1 MKEKIKSLVILI
13 LLVLT
18 IYLCFRIWQGPG
30 NTSLTTSNSGKPD
43 TVYLPIQAYSEE
55 DAYDD
60 DDIPEEIR
68 IYIPGNSG
76 TFKELEEK
84 YYQSRKTSKGPKSRN
99 GQDRI
104 NTLSPDTTK
113 QFQDFGPLL
122 YDSISQILLKNDWL
136 ELTTKNTLD
145 STYKIRKFKI
155 DPVKYNYNWVNNKLT
170 YKKRINLQ
178 LVPYIKGSYRPFNK
192 FTDLNAG
199 ISLETGKFNYNLGF
213 NLFYYPNL
221 SDEIGK
227 DLEISIT
234 YKFK

>member
-13 LLVLT
+13 LLGIS

-30 NTSLTTSNSGKPD
+30 NNPTTINNHGKPD
-43 TVYLPIQAYSEE
+43 TVYLPSQKYSKVNHYRDEYLPYE
-55 DAYDD
+55 VLIYQN
-60 DDIPEEIR
+60 PSKG
-68 IYIPGNSG
+68 YIP
-76 TFKELEEK
+76 
-84 YYQSRKTSKGPKSRN
+84 KGSDSMDST
-99 GQDRI
+99 DRI
-104 NTLSPDTTK
+104 NTLSPSSTTN
-113 QFQDFGPLL
+113 PLISDPL
-122 YDSISQILLKNDWL
+122 IFDSISQIILKNNQL

-155 DPVKYNYNWVNNKLT
+155 DPSKYNYNWVDNKLT

-221 SDEIGK
+221 SNKVGK

>member
-1 MKEKIKSLVILI
+1 MKKNLVILI
-13 LLVLT
+13 LLGIS
-18 IYLCFRIWQGPG
+18 IYLCFRIWKGPG
-30 NTSLTTSNSGKPD
+30 NNPIAITESIIPD
-43 TVYLPIQAYSEE
+43 TVYLPLPKYSKVKPYRDEYLPYE
-55 DAYDD
+55 VL
-60 DDIPEEIR
+60 
-68 IYIPGNSG
+68 IYQDPSYLHQIIS
-76 TFKELEEK
+76 KRSELK
-84 YYQSRKTSKGPKSRN
+84 DST
-99 GQDRI
+99 DRI
-104 NTLSPDTTK
+104 NTLSPSSTTK
-113 QFQDFGPLL
+113 SQDSDLL
-122 YDSISQILLKNDWL
+122 MFDSISQIILKNNLL

-145 STYKIRKFKI
+145 STYKVRKFKI
-155 DPVKYNYNWVNNKLT
+155 DPSKYNYNWVNNKLT

-221 SDEIGK
+221 SNKVGK

>member
-1 MKEKIKSLVILI
+1 MKKNLVILI
-13 LLVLT
+13 LLGIS

-30 NTSLTTSNSGKPD
+30 NNPIAITNNGNPD
-43 TVYLPIQAYSEE
+43 TVYLPRQEYSKVNNYRDEYLPYE
-55 DAYDD
+55 VLIYQN
-60 DDIPEEIR
+60 PSKG
-68 IYIPGNSG
+68 YIP
-76 TFKELEEK
+76 
-84 YYQSRKTSKGPKSRN
+84 KGSDSMDST
-99 GQDRI
+99 DRI
-104 NTLSPDTTK
+104 NTLSLSSTTN
-113 QFQDFGPLL
+113 PLISDPL
-122 YDSISQILLKNDWL
+122 IFDSISQIILKNNQL

-155 DPVKYNYNWVNNKLT
+155 DPSKYNYNWVDNKLT

-221 SDEIGK
+221 SNKVGK

>member
-1 MKEKIKSLVILI
+1 MKKNLVILI
-13 LLVLT
+13 LLGIT
-18 IYLCFRIWQGPG
+18 IYLCFRIWKGPG
-30 NTSLTTSNSGKPD
+30 NNSITIPDTNKPD
-43 TVYLPIQAYSEE
+43 TVYIPIQEYSKVKNFRDEHLPYE
-55 DAYDD
+55 VLIYQDLSKG
-60 DDIPEEIR
+60 
-68 IYIPGNSG
+68 YIP
-76 TFKELEEK
+76 
-84 YYQSRKTSKGPKSRN
+84 KGSDSMDST
-99 GQDRI
+99 DRI
-104 NTLSPDTTK
+104 NTLSPSSTTN
-113 QFQDFGPLL
+113 PLISDPL
-122 YDSISQILLKNDWL
+122 IFDSISQIILKNNQL

-155 DPVKYNYNWVNNKLT
+155 DPSKYNYNWVDNKLT

-178 LVPYIKGSYRPFNK
+178 LIPYIKGSYRPFNK

-221 SDEIGK
+221 SNKVGK

>member
-13 LLVLT
+13 LLGIS
-18 IYLCFRIWQGPG
+18 IYFCFRIWQGPS
-30 NTSLTTSNSGKPD
+30 NNPTTINNHGKPD
-43 TVYLPIQAYSEE
+43 TVYLPSQEYSKVNHYRDEYLPYE
-55 DAYDD
+55 VLIYQN
-60 DDIPEEIR
+60 PSKG
-68 IYIPGNSG
+68 YIP
-76 TFKELEEK
+76 
-84 YYQSRKTSKGPKSRN
+84 KGSDSMDST
-99 GQDRI
+99 DRI
-104 NTLSPDTTK
+104 NTLSPSSTTN
-113 QFQDFGPLL
+113 PLISDPL
-122 YDSISQILLKNDWL
+122 IFDSISQIILKNNQL

-155 DPVKYNYNWVNNKLT
+155 DPSKYNYNWVDNKLT

-192 FTDLNAG
+192 LTDLNAG

-221 SDEIGK
+221 SNKVGK

>member
-1 MKEKIKSLVILI
+1 MKEKTKSLVILI
-13 LLVLT
+13 LLGIS
-18 IYLCFRIWQGPG
+18 IYLCFWIYREKQISTSAITIPKILPDTIYMPISKYSKAIPYEDEFLPSEVWVYQTSKFSKANGNSLHRDGGPG
-30 NTSLTTSNSGKPD
+30 
-43 TVYLPIQAYSEE
+43 
-55 DAYDD
+55 
-60 DDIPEEIR
+60 
-68 IYIPGNSG
+68 
-76 TFKELEEK
+76 
-84 YYQSRKTSKGPKSRN
+84 SRN
-99 GQDRI
+99 SQDRI
-104 NTLSPDTTK
+104 NTLSSDTTK
-113 QFQDFGPLL
+113 QFQDSGPLL
-122 YDSISQILLKNDWL
+122 YDSISQILLKNNQL

-155 DPVKYNYNWVNNKLT
+155 DPSKYNYNWVDNKLT

-192 FTDLNAG
+192 LTDLNAG

-221 SDEIGK
+221 SNKVGK

>member
-1 MKEKIKSLVILI
+1 MKKNLVILI
-13 LLVLT
+13 LLGIS

-30 NTSLTTSNSGKPD
+30 NNPITINNPGKPD
-43 TVYLPIQAYSEE
+43 TVYLPSQKYSKVSNYRDEYLPYE
-55 DAYDD
+55 VLIYQN
-60 DDIPEEIR
+60 PSKG
-68 IYIPGNSG
+68 YIPKGSDSRDSTDRTNILSQRSTRNSLEPDPL
-76 TFKELEEK
+76 TF
-84 YYQSRKTSKGPKSRN
+84 
-99 GQDRI
+99 
-104 NTLSPDTTK
+104 
-113 QFQDFGPLL
+113 
-122 YDSISQILLKNDWL
+122 DSISQIILKNNQL
-136 ELTTKNTLD
+136 ELTTKNTRD

-155 DPVKYNYNWVNNKLT
+155 DPSKYNYNWVDNKLT

-221 SDEIGK
+221 SNKVGK

>member
-1 MKEKIKSLVILI
+1 MDS
-13 LLVLT
+13 T
-18 IYLCFRIWQGPG
+18 DRS
-30 NTSLTTSNSGKPD
+30 T
-43 TVYLPIQAYSEE
+43 
-55 DAYDD
+55 
-60 DDIPEEIR
+60 
-68 IYIPGNSG
+68 
-76 TFKELEEK
+76 
-84 YYQSRKTSKGPKSRN
+84 
-99 GQDRI
+99 DRI
-104 NTLSPDTTK
+104 NTLSLSSTTN
-113 QFQDFGPLL
+113 PLISDPL
-122 YDSISQILLKNDWL
+122 IFDSISQIILKNNQL

-155 DPVKYNYNWVNNKLT
+155 DPSKYNYNWVDNKLT

-192 FTDLNAG
+192 LTDLNAG

-221 SDEIGK
+221 SNKVGK

>member
-1 MKEKIKSLVILI
+1 MKKNLVILI
-13 LLVLT
+13 LLGIT
-18 IYLCFRIWQGPG
+18 IYLCFRIWKGPG
-30 NTSLTTSNSGKPD
+30 NNSITIPNTNKPD
-43 TVYLPIQAYSEE
+43 TVYIPIQEYSKVKNFRDEHLPYE
-55 DAYDD
+55 VLIYQDLSKG
-60 DDIPEEIR
+60 
-68 IYIPGNSG
+68 YIP
-76 TFKELEEK
+76 
-84 YYQSRKTSKGPKSRN
+84 KGSDSTDST
-99 GQDRI
+99 DRI
-104 NTLSPDTTK
+104 NTLSPSSTTN
-113 QFQDFGPLL
+113 PLISDPL
-122 YDSISQILLKNDWL
+122 IFDSISQIILKNNQL

-155 DPVKYNYNWVNNKLT
+155 DPVKYNYNWVDNKLT

-221 SDEIGK
+221 SNKVGK

>member
-1 MKEKIKSLVILI
+1 MKKNLVILI
-13 LLVLT
+13 LLGIS

-30 NTSLTTSNSGKPD
+30 NNPIAITNNGNPD
-43 TVYLPIQAYSEE
+43 TVYLPRQEYSKVNNYRDEYLPYE
-55 DAYDD
+55 VLIYQN
-60 DDIPEEIR
+60 PSKG
-68 IYIPGNSG
+68 YIP
-76 TFKELEEK
+76 
-84 YYQSRKTSKGPKSRN
+84 KGSDLRDST
-99 GQDRI
+99 DRI
-104 NTLSPDTTK
+104 NTLSPSSTTN
-113 QFQDFGPLL
+113 PLISDPL
-122 YDSISQILLKNDWL
+122 IFDSISQIILKNNQL

-155 DPVKYNYNWVNNKLT
+155 DPSKYNYNWVDNKLT

-221 SDEIGK
+221 SNKVGK

>member
-13 LLVLT
+13 LLGIS
-18 IYLCFRIWQGPG
+18 IYLCFRIWQGPD
-30 NTSLTTSNSGKPD
+30 NNPTTINNHGKPD
-43 TVYLPIQAYSEE
+43 TVYLPSQEYSKVNHYRDEYLPYE
-55 DAYDD
+55 VLIYQN
-60 DDIPEEIR
+60 PSKG
-68 IYIPGNSG
+68 YIP
-76 TFKELEEK
+76 
-84 YYQSRKTSKGPKSRN
+84 KGSDSMDST
-99 GQDRI
+99 DRI
-104 NTLSPDTTK
+104 NTLSPSSTTN
-113 QFQDFGPLL
+113 PLISDPL
-122 YDSISQILLKNDWL
+122 IFDSISQIILKNNQL

-155 DPVKYNYNWVNNKLT
+155 DPSKYNYNWVDNKLT

-192 FTDLNAG
+192 LTDLNAG

-221 SDEIGK
+221 SNKVGK

>member
-13 LLVLT
+13 LLGIS

-30 NTSLTTSNSGKPD
+30 NNPKTINNLGKPD
-43 TVYLPIQAYSEE
+43 TVYLPSQEYSKVNHYRDEYLPYE
-55 DAYDD
+55 VLIYQN
-60 DDIPEEIR
+60 PSKG
-68 IYIPGNSG
+68 YIP
-76 TFKELEEK
+76 
-84 YYQSRKTSKGPKSRN
+84 KGSDSMDST
-99 GQDRI
+99 DRI
-104 NTLSPDTTK
+104 NTLSPSSTTN
-113 QFQDFGPLL
+113 PLISDPL
-122 YDSISQILLKNDWL
+122 IFDSISQIILKNNQL

-155 DPVKYNYNWVNNKLT
+155 DPSKYNYNWVDNKLT

-192 FTDLNAG
+192 LTDLNAG

-221 SDEIGK
+221 SNKVGK

>member
-13 LLVLT
+13 LLGIS

-30 NTSLTTSNSGKPD
+30 NNPKTINNLGKPD
-43 TVYLPIQAYSEE
+43 TVYLPSQEYSKVNPYRDENLPAQVLIYRNNGHE
-55 DAYDD
+55 HQI
-60 DDIPEEIR
+60 IP
-68 IYIPGNSG
+68 
-76 TFKELEEK
+76 
-84 YYQSRKTSKGPKSRN
+84 KGSDSMDSTD
-99 GQDRI
+99 QI
-104 NTLSPDTTK
+104 NTLSPSSTTN
-113 QFQDFGPLL
+113 PLISDPL
-122 YDSISQILLKNDWL
+122 IFDSISQIILKNNQL

-155 DPVKYNYNWVNNKLT
+155 DPSKYNYNWVDNKLT

-192 FTDLNAG
+192 LTDLNAG

-221 SDEIGK
+221 SNKVGK

>member
-13 LLVLT
+13 LLGIS
-18 IYLCFRIWQGPG
+18 IYLCFRIWKGPG
-30 NTSLTTSNSGKPD
+30 NNSITIPDTNKPD
-43 TVYLPIQAYSEE
+43 TVYIPIQEYSKVKNFRDEHLPYE
-55 DAYDD
+55 VLIYQDLSKG
-60 DDIPEEIR
+60 
-68 IYIPGNSG
+68 YIP
-76 TFKELEEK
+76 
-84 YYQSRKTSKGPKSRN
+84 KGSDSMDST
-99 GQDRI
+99 DRI
-104 NTLSPDTTK
+104 NTLSLSSTTN
-113 QFQDFGPLL
+113 PLISDPL
-122 YDSISQILLKNDWL
+122 IFDSISQIILKNNQL

-155 DPVKYNYNWVNNKLT
+155 DPVKYNYNWVDNKLT

-192 FTDLNAG
+192 LTDLNAG

-221 SDEIGK
+221 SNKVGK

>member
-1 MKEKIKSLVILI
+1 MKKNLVILI
-13 LLVLT
+13 LLGIS
-18 IYLCFRIWQGPG
+18 IYLCFQIYRERQ
-30 NTSLTTSNSGKPD
+30 NSTSAITIPHILPD
-43 TVYLPIQAYSEE
+43 TIYMPLSKYSKAIPYEDEYLPSEVWIYQTPNGYSLHRDGGSE
-55 DAYDD
+55 
-60 DDIPEEIR
+60 
-68 IYIPGNSG
+68 
-76 TFKELEEK
+76 
-84 YYQSRKTSKGPKSRN
+84 SRN
-99 GQDRI
+99 SQDRI
-104 NTLSPDTTK
+104 NTLSLDTTK
-113 QFQDFGPLL
+113 QFQGSDPLL
-122 YDSISQILLKNDWL
+122 YDSISQILLKNNWL

-155 DPVKYNYNWVNNKLT
+155 DPVKYNYNWTDNKLT

-192 FTDLNAG
+192 FTDINAG

-221 SDEIGK
+221 SNKVGK